1 VLETPQMV
9 LDIIK
14 EEMTEIR
21 DKYAD
26 ARRTE
31 ITYTAD
37 DIDLD
42 ELIQEEEMV
51 VTLTH
56 FGYAKRIR
64 SDAYRTQRR
73 GGKGVTGLSTREED
87 FAEHVMVTS
96 THSTLMFFT
105 NMGKVYKCRCY
116 DLPETGRTAKGTAIV
131 NLLNLD
137 GGEKVSAVF
146 PMTDFGEDTMLV
158 IATRDGYIK
167 KTPASE
173 FGNIRQN
180 GLIAIG
186 LREGDEL
193 IGVLETSGKDELI
206 LGTAQG
212 MSIMF
217 SEEDV
222 RDMGRTAMGVKAA
235 ALREGDRVVGIDIVR
250 EGGDVLVI
258 SENGYG
264 KRTSLTEYKI
274 QRRGGIG
281 IKTLNVTE
289 KTGEMCALG
298 IVDGSEDIMLINDAG
313 IIIRT
318 RVGEISVYG
327 RDTQGVKLM
336 NVEEE
341 SRVVSVALVPP
352 EEDGDEAEEDAAE
365 ALDGE

>member
-1 VLETPQMV
+1 
-9 LDIIK
+9 
-14 EEMTEIR
+14 
-21 DKYAD
+21 
-26 ARRTE
+26 
-31 ITYTAD
+31 
-37 DIDLD
+37 
-42 ELIQEEEMV
+42 
-51 VTLTH
+51 
-56 FGYAKRIR
+56 
-64 SDAYRTQRR
+64 
-73 GGKGVTGLSTREED
+73 
-87 FAEHVMVTS
+87 
-96 THSTLMFFT
+96 
-105 NMGKVYKCRCY
+105 
-116 DLPETGRTAKGTAIV
+116 V

>member
-1 VLETPQMV
+1 
-9 LDIIK
+9 
-14 EEMTEIR
+14 
-21 DKYAD
+21 
-26 ARRTE
+26 
-31 ITYTAD
+31 
-37 DIDLD
+37 
-42 ELIQEEEMV
+42 
-51 VTLTH
+51 
-56 FGYAKRIR
+56 
-64 SDAYRTQRR
+64 
-73 GGKGVTGLSTREED
+73 
-87 FAEHVMVTS
+87 
-96 THSTLMFFT
+96 
-105 NMGKVYKCRCY
+105 
-116 DLPETGRTAKGTAIV
+116 
-131 NLLNLD
+131 
-137 GGEKVSAVF
+137 
-146 PMTDFGEDTMLV
+146 
-158 IATRDGYIK
+158 
-167 KTPASE
+167 
-173 FGNIRQN
+173 
-180 GLIAIG
+180 
-186 LREGDEL
+186 
-193 IGVLETSGKDELI
+193 
-206 LGTAQG
+206 
-212 MSIMF
+212 
-217 SEEDV
+217 
-222 RDMGRTAMGVKAA
+222 
-235 ALREGDRVVGIDIVR
+235 VGIDIVR